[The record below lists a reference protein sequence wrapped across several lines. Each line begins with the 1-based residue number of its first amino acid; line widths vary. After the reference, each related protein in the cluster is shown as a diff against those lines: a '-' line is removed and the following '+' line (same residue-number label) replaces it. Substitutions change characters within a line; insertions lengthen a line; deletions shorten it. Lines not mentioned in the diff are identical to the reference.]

1 MCYVWNSRSFWDLD
15 ECDDMGAKK
24 NIFKNIIWWDLER
37 EDGCVLLLCAISI
50 CILSRIADSCTTW
63 CCAYHHAEPGA
74 LAPASAGTQT
84 LHRGFWDFPFD
95 STTRQTFQKAAAA
108 FRCTF
113 ITPQKK
119 KNNNFHLN
127 TAYST
132 FCVFIQF
139 FVPFFW
145 PCAPSGDRPFDVC
158 GVASTVLCKQ
168 TALTRE
174 AISREGFS
182 VFSSL
187 SPPLYSL
194 GAEPSR
200 YSTLFSPPSV
210 SLRGLAHIHMLVGCW
225 SLVS

>member
-1 MCYVWNSRSFWDLD
+1 MTVAVTTFHLRVYPGVFANNPLNMYYGWNSRSYWDLD

-24 NIFKNIIWWDLER
+24 KKLKYYLMGSR
-37 EDGCVLLLCAISI
+37 AGGCVLLLCSISI

-119 KNNNFHLN
+119 KKKLSSEYSIQHILCFH
-127 TAYST
+127 T
-132 FCVFIQF
+132 
-139 FVPFFW
+139 
-145 PCAPSGDRPFDVC
+145 
-158 GVASTVLCKQ
+158 
-168 TALTRE
+168 
-174 AISREGFS
+174 
-182 VFSSL
+182 VFS
-187 SPPLYSL
+187 PLL
-194 GAEPSR
+194 L
-200 YSTLFSPPSV
+200 TMCTQ
-210 SLRGLAHIHMLVGCW
+210 RGSALWCVWRCQHRALP
-225 SLVS
+225 